1 MSTLLEDIRGTGDVF
16 RAGVLV
22 RQMVYRIRV
31 YQGFR
36 AQTRGDPIP
45 GRKHLEGSVD
55 YDMERDP
62 LDIICVDLTLHLQDG
77 RTLDFFIRDKD
88 GKIAARGQLSELV

>member
-1 MSTLLEDIRGTGDVF
+1 M
-16 RAGVLV
+16 A
-22 RQMVYRIRV
+22 YRIRV

-36 AQTRGDPIP
+36 AEKHGDPIP

-62 LDIICVDLTLHLQDG
+62 LDLIGVDLTLHLQDG
-77 RTLDFFIRDKD
+77 RTLDFFIRDKE
-88 GKIAARGQLSELV
+88 GKIAAREHLSELA